1 MASAV
6 TQYLILLQP
15 SHRQVRSRRRSPS
28 PSPERARAVI
38 DRRLRLRPQ
47 RQRRSPSASDSVIFV
62 EDTPSDDEELPLGI
76 LPHNAS
82 LSRAGTG
89 TSNVATGATSS
100 RVAGPATLTVRGAGS
115 SEPLGPITSADVEAW
130 QKTLRDAITNRT
142 QSDHLRIR
150 GGDVSTIGR
159 HIVDL
164 LQLYYRRRRDPT
176 ASLESPGISM
186 TSTVG
191 PSSK

>member
-130 QKTLRDAITNRT
+130 QKTKDGAEKLGVDALRFLDKCTSRRWNRRSLSQVEGADMGT
-142 QSDHLRIR
+142 
-150 GGDVSTIGR
+150 DVR
-159 HIVDL
+159 
-164 LQLYYRRRRDPT
+164 
-176 ASLESPGISM
+176 
-186 TSTVG
+186 
-191 PSSK
+191 